1 MNLWSSLNMG
11 DVEKRVREIHDCVSC
26 RYKEYPISLSMGI
39 ALYPENGDD
48 YEDIY
53 KHADQALYSAK
64 KSGRK
69 QYSFYQE

>member
-1 MNLWSSLNMG
+1 MIRHYYIVSILIIVAAIGIFVWSF
-11 DVEKRVREIHDCVSC
+11 EKRKPKTKIR
-26 RYKEYPISLSMGI
+26 SMKM
-39 ALYPENGDD
+39 EDDD

>member
-1 MNLWSSLNMG
+1 
-11 DVEKRVREIHDCVSC
+11 
-26 RYKEYPISLSMGI
+26 MGI